1 MSGAG
6 YHVITEAEH
15 DRDDP
20 LAKRI
25 GEILVEAYPGHPWH
39 VAITG
44 GVLVIK
50 HMKISA
56 KMGMVLHYQKVVHD
70 AKVLKRG
77 IVIAGGE
84 LLERAGLTRGRFEEQ
99 RIGPVEGIAKKDRV
113 LQ

>member
-1 MSGAG
+1 MSG
-6 YHVITEAEH
+6 YHVITEAQH
-15 DRDDP
+15 DCDDP

-44 GVLVIK
+44 GLLVIK
-50 HMKISA
+50 HMKISS
-56 KMGMVLHYQKVVHD
+56 KMGMVLHYKVVHD

-77 IVIAGGE
+77 IIIAGGE

-99 RIGPVEGIAKKDRV
+99 TIGTVEGIKPKDRV

>member
-6 YHVITEAEH
+6 YHVICEAEH
-15 DRDDP
+15 DRDDE

-25 GEILVEAYPGHPWH
+25 GEILVQAYPGHPWH
-39 VAITG
+39 IAITG

-70 AKVLKRG
+70 AKVLKHG
-77 IVIAGGE
+77 IIIAGGE
-84 LLERAGLTRGRFEEQ
+84 LLERGGLTRGRYDGE
-99 RIGPVEGIAKKDRV
+99 RIGNVEGIAAKDRV